1 MVENSNAPNPMGPV
15 LFFDGEC
22 ALCHGA
28 VRRLIQWERPQHE
41 GLLFA
46 PLDGPTAKKLRR
58 QNQLTSQ
65 QDAVVLWTAKRSL
78 LGEAAVGEALNIIG
92 RTGWSRTFQRCPAPI
107 RRMGYRMMAR
117 HRHRLFGRVE
127 SACPL
132 PSEPARFLP

>member
-1 MVENSNAPNPMGPV
+1 MVENSNAPDPTGAV

-28 VRRLIQWERPQHE
+28 VRRLIQWERPQHKD
-41 GLLFA
+41 LLFA
-46 PLDGPTAKKLRR
+46 PLDGPTANELRR

-65 QDAVVLWTAKRSL
+65 QDAVVLWTAQRSL

-92 RTGWSRTFQRCPAPI
+92 RTGWARTFQRCPAPI
-107 RRMGYRMMAR
+107 RRLGYRMMAR
-117 HRHRLFGRVE
+117 HRHRWFGRVE
-127 SACPL
+127 STCPL